1 MKDYNTW
8 TMKDGQRILIKDME
22 TSHIKN
28 TIKMLKERTLPNL
41 QEQMEMYRIVPY
53 YDDDVDCFKP
63 SYYNKLINTEIACEE
78 YIKVLNKELRKRRKK
93 NDDTKML

>member
-8 TMKDGQRILIKDME
+8 TMKDGQKILIKDME

-41 QEQMEMYRIVPY
+41 QEQIEMYCIVPCY
-53 YDDDVDCFKP
+53 ENDADGLNP
-63 SYYNKLINTEIACEE
+63 NYYNKLINAEIACEE
-78 YIKVLNKELRKRRKK
+78 YIKVLNKELLKRENKK
-93 NDDTKML
+93 

>member
-8 TMKDGQRILIKDME
+8 TMKDGQKILIKDME

-41 QEQMEMYRIVPY
+41 REEIEMNRVFPGFDNDII
-53 YDDDVDCFKP
+53 DCFED
-63 SYYNKLINTEIACEE
+63 SYYNKLINAEIDCEE
-78 YIKVLNKELRKRRKK
+78 YIKILNKELRKREK
-93 NDDTKML
+93 NNEN